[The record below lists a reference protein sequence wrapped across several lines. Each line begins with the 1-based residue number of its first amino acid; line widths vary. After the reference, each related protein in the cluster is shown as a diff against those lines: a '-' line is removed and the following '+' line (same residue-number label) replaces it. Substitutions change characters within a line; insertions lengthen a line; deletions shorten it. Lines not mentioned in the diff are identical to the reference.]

1 MSTLE
6 SSLAPITALESVND
20 MLLSIGQGKI
30 NSLESS
36 ESGDAENA
44 KTALITHSREVQA
57 RGWYFNTDHEYVLL
71 PDTAG
76 SIALPEGCLEFSPT
90 HDWRHLVERDRQL
103 YNRREHTF
111 TFEQGARVTGSI
123 VWLLNFESLP
133 QAARTYIHRRAG
145 RAFQVGA
152 VGSDLL
158 YRFTREMES
167 EALAELL
174 RAHLRT
180 EKPNAIYDNAQTF
193 RTAAGG
199 RTPRIY

>member
-1 MSTLE
+1 MATLE
-6 SSLAPITALESVND
+6 SSLSPITALEAVND

-30 NSLESS
+30 NSLASS

-57 RGWYFNTDHEYVLL
+57 RGWYFNTDYEYTLL
-71 PDTAG
+71 PDTTG
-76 SIALPEGCLEFSPT
+76 SILLPEGCLEFSPT
-90 HDWRHLVERDRQL
+90 PTWRHLTERNRQL
-103 YNRREHTF
+103 YDRRAHTF
-111 TFEQGARVTGSI
+111 KHAAGISVTGSI
-123 VWLLNFESLP
+123 KWLLEFDTLP

-152 VGSDLL
+152 IGSDLL
-158 YRFTREMES
+158 YKFTREMEF
-167 EALAELL
+167 EALAELT

-180 EKPNAIYDNAQTF
+180 EQPNAIYDNAQTF